1 MNDQM
6 INKYIKIVD
15 EISLK
20 YNYTNNVKHLLYII
34 LPAFVIKYGMKNES
48 LIIDCLNNIPII
60 ITGNENP
67 KIQAMYTSQPY
78 NDNGIKTKKQ
88 ILLNRYKNIPFMQL
102 IDNIVHELNH
112 AINSYK
118 NEIIIEDNYFYL
130 RTGLIKIKY
139 DKKTL
144 NVVNKSKNYVLEEII
159 NSKQTEIIIEIIKEL
174 ANSNIN
180 NIYIQNTLYAIKNS
194 IKDKYVSDSY
204 YGLKYFC
211 KTLLDNKTFLLTLEN
226 LRLNG
231 YIDDIESWFNNIYG
245 SNLGYNKLIDTLYK
259 LKEIQN
265 KKVLFKKQKMK
276 DLAIELINIS
286 NTFNNN
292 CNLK

>member
-15 EISLK
+15 DISLK
-20 YNYTNNVKHLLYII
+20 YNYTDNVKHLLYII
-34 LPAFVIKYGMKNES
+34 LPAFVIKYGMQNES

-112 AINSYK
+112 AVNSYK
-118 NEIIIEDNYFYL
+118 NEIIMEDNYFYL

-144 NVVNKSKNYVLEEII
+144 NIINKSKNYVLEEII
-159 NSKQTEIIIEIIKEL
+159 NSKQTETIIEIIKEL

-259 LKEIQN
+259 LKEIQS

-276 DLAIELINIS
+276 YLAIELINIS

>member
-15 EISLK
+15 DISLK
-20 YNYTNNVKHLLYII
+20 YNYTDNVKHLLYII
-34 LPAFVIKYGMKNES
+34 LPAFVIKYGMQNES

-112 AINSYK
+112 AVNSYK
-118 NEIIIEDNYFYL
+118 NEIIMEDNYFYL

-144 NVVNKSKNYVLEEII
+144 NVLNKSKNYVLEEII

>member
-1 MNDQM
+1 MNDRI

-20 YNYTNNVKHLLYII
+20 YNYTDNIKHLLYII
-34 LPAFVIKYGMKNES
+34 LPAFVIKYKNES

-67 KIQAMYTSQPY
+67 KIQAMYISQPY

-88 ILLNRYKNIPFMQL
+88 ILLNRYKNIPFMHL

-112 AINSYK
+112 AVNSYK
-118 NEIIIEDNYFYL
+118 NEIIMEDNYFYL

-144 NVVNKSKNYVLEEII
+144 NAINKSRNYILEEII
-159 NSKQTEIIIEIIKEL
+159 NSKQTETIIEIIKEL
-174 ANSNIN
+174 SNT
-180 NIYIQNTLYAIKNS
+180 NIDNVYIQNTLYAIKNS
-194 IKDKYVSDSY
+194 IKDKYVSDAY

-211 KTLLDNKTFLLTLEN
+211 NTLLENKTFLLTLEN

-231 YIDDIESWFNNIYG
+231 YIDEIESWFNNIYG
-245 SNLGYNKLIDTLYK
+245 SNSGYQKLIDTLYK

-265 KKVLFKKQKMK
+265 KKVLFKKQKIK
-276 DLAIELINIS
+276 NLAIELINIS
-286 NTFNNN
+286 NRFNNN

>member
-231 YIDDIESWFNNIYG
+231 YN
-245 SNLGYNKLIDTLYK
+245 
-259 LKEIQN
+259 
-265 KKVLFKKQKMK
+265 
-276 DLAIELINIS
+276 
-286 NTFNNN
+286 
-292 CNLK
+292 

>member
-245 SNLGYNKLIDTLYK
+245 SDLGYNKLIDTLYK

>member
-1 MNDQM
+1 MNEQL
-6 INKYIKIVD
+6 INKYINIVD
-15 EISLK
+15 EISIK
-20 YNYTNNVKHLLYII
+20 YNYTDNIKHLLYII
-34 LPAFVIKYGMKNES
+34 IPAFVIKYGINNEN
-48 LIIDCLNNIPII
+48 LIIDCLTNIPIV
-60 ITGNENP
+60 ITGNED
-67 KIQAMYTSQPY
+67 KIFQAMYISRPY
-78 NDNGIKTKKQ
+78 YDNTIKTDKK
-88 ILLNRYKNIPFMQL
+88 ILLNRYNNIPFMQL

-144 NVVNKSKNYVLEEII
+144 NVVNKSKNYILEEII
-159 NSKQTEIIIEIIKEL
+159 NSKQTETIIEIIKKL
-174 ANSNIN
+174 SIN

-194 IKDKYVSDSY
+194 IKDKYVSDAY

-211 KTLLDNKTFLLTLEN
+211 KTLLDNKTFLLTMEN
-226 LRLNG
+226 LRMNG
-231 YIDDIESWFNNIYG
+231 HIDEIESWFNNIYG
-245 SNLGYNKLIDTLYK
+245 NDLGYKKLIDTLFE

-276 DLAIELINIS
+276 KLALELINIS
-286 NTFNNN
+286 NTFDNN

>member
-1 MNDQM
+1 MNDKM

-20 YNYTNNVKHLLYII
+20 YNYTDNVKHLLYII
-34 LPAFVIKYGMKNES
+34 LPAFVIKYGMQNES

-112 AINSYK
+112 AVNSYK
-118 NEIIIEDNYFYL
+118 NEIIIEDNYFCL
-130 RTGLIKIKY
+130 RTGLTKVKY

-144 NVVNKSKNYVLEEII
+144 NIINKSKNYVLEEII

-194 IKDKYVSDSY
+194 IKDKYISDSY

-245 SNLGYNKLIDTLYK
+245 SDLGYKNLIDTLYK